1 MNNFGFCSHDSMWKK
16 FHSLGLKVGNR
27 VAWNKKIWV
36 VSYNSDIDL
45 ERYRWGLE
53 ETDETFNEPKRNEKC
68 YCGSGKKYKK
78 CCL

>member
-16 FHSLGLKVGNR
+16 FHSLGFKVGDR

-53 ETDETFNEPKRNEKC
+53 ETEEIFIEPKRNEKC